1 MSISEM
7 KDKAGKKLKDN
18 WWKMALIMFV
28 VELFAEKLGL
38 EKISYTTH
46 TLALDTSVKF
56 IGKNGVLNFNV
67 PTGSGWIFRI
77 LLLLI
82 GIFAFVIRSGG
93 IKSSI
98 RVMRGETPS
107 LSDLLLRGVF
117 WKMLWMNVV
126 RMFITGFF
134 TLLLI
139 VPGVIVSLAYSMAD
153 YLLIENPE
161 MGPIEAL
168 RESRRRMKGNKG
180 RLFGLGLSFF
190 GWIVLAV
197 LTVALFES
205 VLQFIF
211 MPMPQPMPVL
221 DIFIACINAAVNAML
236 FAYMFTA
243 NTAFHMHVNGEEI

>member
-1 MSISEM
+1 MSISEI
-7 KDKAGKKLKDN
+7 KEKAREKLKGN
-18 WWKMALIMFV
+18 WWKMALIMLV
-28 VELFAEKLGL
+28 VLLVSERFGLG
-38 EKISYTTH
+38 KINYASR
-46 TLALDTSVKF
+46 AVVFDTSLKF
-56 IGKNGVLNFNV
+56 VGKNGVLNFNIPV
-67 PTGSGWIFRI
+67 GSGWIFRI

-117 WKMLWMNVV
+117 WKMLWMNIV
-126 RMFITGFF
+126 RAVITGFF

-161 MGPIEAL
+161 MGPIEVL

-180 RLFGLGLSFF
+180 HLFGLGLSFF
-190 GWIVLAV
+190 GWIVLAA
-197 LTVALFES
+197 LTVALFKS

-211 MPMPQPMPVL
+211 MRMPQTMPVL
-221 DIFIACINAAVNAML
+221 NIFIACISAAVNAML